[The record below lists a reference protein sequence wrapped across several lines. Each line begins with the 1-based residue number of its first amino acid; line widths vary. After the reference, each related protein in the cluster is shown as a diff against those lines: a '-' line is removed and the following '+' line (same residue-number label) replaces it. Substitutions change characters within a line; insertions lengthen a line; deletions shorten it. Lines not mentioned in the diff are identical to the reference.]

1 MFQNLIRMAV
11 MPVLLAFSAGLFA
24 EMPALPK
31 GKGEFCVEPTS
42 VMRKNH
48 MQFLLHQRDKTVID
62 GVRTKKHS
70 LTGCIDCH
78 IQNNNEGEAIPID
91 APGQFCEVCHT
102 YSSVKLDC
110 FECHATKPDSNLTGL
125 AAEINRHLAHSQSRQ

>member
-1 MFQNLIRMAV
+1 MA
-11 MPVLLAFSAGLFA
+11 AGALFTSTGVFG
-24 EMPALPK
+24 EMPSLPK

-48 MQFLLHQRDKTVID
+48 MQFLLHQRDLTVID
-62 GVRTKKHS
+62 GIRTSKHS

-78 IQNNNEGEAIPID
+78 VQQNDAGEAIPIN
-91 APGQFCEVCHT
+91 APGQFCEVCHS

-110 FECHATKPDSNLTGL
+110 FECHATKPDREISGL
-125 AAEINRHLAHSQSRQ
+125 AHEIIRHVSQSGVQQ